1 MRACDSDEQSL
12 QKLIKAETGSHMSKH
27 FTVKAPT
34 ESSFSSFRSILNQRQ
49 LTLFTITFKRGQDAS
64 VDLLGQVTSLSPR
77 CLHTSQERSRSNVRH
92 VRHAQQMIYLTSK
105 AILCFVCT
113 PVIASADEYKYAL
126 DPHARSLWGGTAT

>member
-1 MRACDSDEQSL
+1 
-12 QKLIKAETGSHMSKH
+12 MSKH

-64 VDLLGQVTSLSPR
+64 VDLLGQVTSLLSPLR
-77 CLHTSQERSRSNVRH
+77 WLHTSPERSRSN

-105 AILCFVCT
+105 SILCFVCT

-126 DPHARSLWGGTAT
+126 DPHARSLWSGTTT